1 MRTLKLIWN
10 KPLAKMND
18 KESVTIGSV
27 VKLVVAL
34 VLLGLVVYM
43 TDYGSKQLNREPQM
57 ESII

>member
-1 MRTLKLIWN
+1 MIWN